1 MKHILKYSQFLNE
14 GIKMGQHGQPE
25 IDFSADSPEDLI
37 KLQDA
42 PEAGVTRSTIK
53 ANKIPMYY
61 GYVMQDGEA
70 EKKSE
75 LMDALKRQDS
85 ISDGELTQLVKE
97 TFPRD
102 LINKRIEFVIAA
114 GSSSPLAMRIAST
127 IQKLFYPKAKVADVL
142 KRFYYSPLDI
152 VNWPAYMKADKITR
166 EQFDSYLKNHVASY
180 WNGKEAMAWAEKTG
194 LPIDQW
200 PGSED
205 FSKAAPSQ
213 SNFTGYVKKSSGLR
227 SGSRI
232 LLNPG
237 HHIDD
242 LIVNTIRDSK
252 KAYQQLAE
260 DPRYRK
266 DFRMLLINTPNFL
279 IVDDMILGGTT
290 LRGIVSALAT
300 RLAEVGLADQTKN
313 VSTYSL
319 IKYGETRKYEP
330 KKVSPDDK
338 AMVKKAD
345 DTMYIKYLT
354 MFRDA
359 DKFAKSINRDVTQ
372 IIAKLADSENKRE
385 LSKPEDSRV
394 EYTVDKVMGAAKK
407 AGLVK

>member
-1 MKHILKYSQFLNE
+1 
-14 GIKMGQHGQPE
+14 
-25 IDFSADSPEDLI
+25 
-37 KLQDA
+37 
-42 PEAGVTRSTIK
+42 
-53 ANKIPMYY
+53 
-61 GYVMQDGEA
+61 
-70 EKKSE
+70 
-75 LMDALKRQDS
+75 
-85 ISDGELTQLVKE
+85 
-97 TFPRD
+97 
-102 LINKRIEFVIAA
+102 
-114 GSSSPLAMRIAST
+114 
-127 IQKLFYPKAKVADVL
+127 
-142 KRFYYSPLDI
+142 
-152 VNWPAYMKADKITR
+152 
-166 EQFDSYLKNHVASY
+166 
-180 WNGKEAMAWAEKTG
+180 
-194 LPIDQW
+194 
-200 PGSED
+200 
-205 FSKAAPSQ
+205 
-213 SNFTGYVKKSSGLR
+213 
-227 SGSRI
+227 
-232 LLNPG
+232 
-237 HHIDD
+237 
-242 LIVNTIRDSK
+242 
-252 KAYQQLAE
+252 
-260 DPRYRK
+260 
-266 DFRMLLINTPNFL
+266 MLLINTPNFL

>member
-1 MKHILKYSQFLNE
+1 
-14 GIKMGQHGQPE
+14 
-25 IDFSADSPEDLI
+25 
-37 KLQDA
+37 
-42 PEAGVTRSTIK
+42 
-53 ANKIPMYY
+53 
-61 GYVMQDGEA
+61 
-70 EKKSE
+70 
-75 LMDALKRQDS
+75 
-85 ISDGELTQLVKE
+85 
-97 TFPRD
+97 
-102 LINKRIEFVIAA
+102 
-114 GSSSPLAMRIAST
+114 
-127 IQKLFYPKAKVADVL
+127 
-142 KRFYYSPLDI
+142 
-152 VNWPAYMKADKITR
+152 
-166 EQFDSYLKNHVASY
+166 
-180 WNGKEAMAWAEKTG
+180 MAWAEKTG